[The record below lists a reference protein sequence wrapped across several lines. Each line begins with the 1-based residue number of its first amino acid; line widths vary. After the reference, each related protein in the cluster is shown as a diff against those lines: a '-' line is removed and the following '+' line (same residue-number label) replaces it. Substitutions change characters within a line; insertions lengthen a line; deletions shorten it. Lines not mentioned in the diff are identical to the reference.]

1 MPAKG
6 KRPAKPTRHV
16 PTKKRK
22 IGHGDASALSKNR
35 KSAGGKASKGK
46 EKAFDRKY
54 IPIPHTGASDD
65 DELEGFEL
73 SGQDMDILHNAS
85 FLKDLDQR
93 SIARSKKELNRLH
106 QLNKP
111 ARAARK
117 HDDLP
122 SLNSS
127 DEEDSESEGAPSA
140 GSSSEG
146 FEGIPTSEDEANPS
160 ALESDSDAEM
170 PYEQL
175 PRKRRHSWDDEDEA
189 GTKKIKGLPIKLL
202 DGTIRKST
210 KMFIMSD
217 SEQSS
222 DEESEEE
229 EASLPRELETHVED
243 VATGARF
250 GRAAVVDII
259 GKSSRRERVEA
270 AKEQIAS
277 ICQEILAEPEN
288 SLGLLRRLHSFSLRE
303 ITTPTQPKPIP
314 NDPIIRKLTFLSQLA
329 VFKDIIPGFRIRPL
343 TDKEKAEKV
352 SSMVARTREWEQGLV
367 SVYQS
372 YLRSLETEIKE
383 QTELAEAALSCMCT
397 LLAEVTHFN
406 FSVNLISCIVA
417 RLSRKS
423 WDKSSELCI
432 STIIKVFREDLASSP
447 SLEIVR
453 MLNRMVKERRFAI
466 HPNVLSCLLHLRL
479 RTELGVRASD
489 TKAEKGAQDSRDRRH
504 RKGKKADQPH
514 LSKKAKKAQKEKKE
528 IEKEMREAEAEI
540 DKEERAATQTET
552 LKLLF
557 ALYFRILKQP
567 RPSPLLP
574 AALTGIAKFA
584 HLVNIDFFRDLMKVL
599 KVLITLETEDISD
612 AEEAVEPV
620 KEQNN
625 TRHRLLC
632 IVTAFDLLSG
642 QGEALDID
650 LSDFITQLYGMIL
663 PLTLVNDIESVAPS
677 SSTSTPSNPTAHTTS
692 AHSTS
697 NDSKNRKNHSTTPTN
712 LVVSSSSPLTI
723 TPPPSIS
730 DLLFR
735 ALHTVFSPRTGGGVA
750 APPWRSA
757 AFSKRLLTA
766 ALHWPPGSALRT
778 LDLIHDLIA
787 KYPKLEALLSTED
800 RIFDGIYRADVDDP
814 QLCHPYGTAFWE
826 LQTLATSHLDPR
838 VRTAAKK
845 LLNYSPA
852 GAS

>member
-1 MPAKG
+1 MPAQG
-6 KRPAKPTRHV
+6 KRPARPTKQA
-16 PTKKRK
+16 PSKKRK
-22 IGHGDASALSKNR
+22 VAHNDRPLSKKTNSTTN
-35 KSAGGKASKGK
+35 KGKGK

-54 IPIPHTGASDD
+54 IPVPTIDASSGEEDA
-65 DELEGFEL
+65 EL
-73 SGQDMDILHNAS
+73 SDQDLEVLQGAS
-85 FLKDLDQR
+85 FLKNLDQKG
-93 SIARSKKELNRLH
+93 IARSKKELDRLH
-106 QLNKP
+106 QLHKP
-111 ARAARK
+111 ARVERK
-117 HDDLP
+117 HGDLP

-127 DEEDSESEGAPSA
+127 DEEDSETEGPLSG
-140 GSSSEG
+140 GSNG
-146 FEGIPTSEDEANPS
+146 GDFNGIPSSEDEDDLS
-160 ALESDSDAEM
+160 AVNSDSDTEM

-175 PRKRRHSWDDEDEA
+175 PRKRRPSWDNEDDVRI
-189 GTKKIKGLPIKLL
+189 KKIKGLPIKLP
-202 DGTIRKST
+202 DGTIQKSA
-210 KMFIMSD
+210 KVLVMSD

-222 DEESEEE
+222 DEESADEPRPRGP
-229 EASLPRELETHVED
+229 EARVED

-250 GRAAVVDII
+250 GRAAVMDII
-259 GKSSRRERVEA
+259 GKPSRRDRVEA

-288 SLGLLRRLHSFSLRE
+288 SLGLLRRLHTFSLRD
-303 ITTPTQPKPIP
+303 ISTPTQPKPIT
-314 NDPIIRKLTFLSQLA
+314 NDPIIRRLTFLSQLA
-329 VFKDIIPGFRIRPL
+329 VFKDVLPGYRIRPL

-367 SVYQS
+367 MVYQT

-383 QTELAEAALSCMCT
+383 RTELAEVALSCMCT

-432 STIIKVFREDLASSP
+432 STINKVFREDLTGTP

-453 MLNRMVKERRFAI
+453 MLNRMIKERKFAI

-489 TKAEKGAQDSRDRRH
+489 TKVEKEVQNDQDQRR
-504 RKGKKADQPH
+504 RKGKKSDQSY
-514 LSKKAKKAQKEKKE
+514 LSKKARKALKDKKE

-557 ALYFRILKQP
+557 ALYFRVLKNP

-584 HLVNIDFFRDLMKVL
+584 HLVNINFFQDLMKVL
-599 KVLITLETEDISD
+599 KDLISLDTEDISD

-620 KEQNN
+620 KDLKY
-625 TRHRLLC
+625 TRHRLQC
-632 IVTAFDLLSG
+632 ITTAFDLLSG
-642 QGEALDID
+642 QGEALNID

-663 PLTLVNDIESVAPS
+663 PLTLMNDIESTAQASLINGSTAHMASAHSTNSNSKPQKNNSTTPSASAPSQPTVAPS
-677 SSTSTPSNPTAHTTS
+677 SP
-692 AHSTS
+692 
-697 NDSKNRKNHSTTPTN
+697 
-712 LVVSSSSPLTI
+712 
-723 TPPPSIS
+723 IS

-735 ALHTVFSPRTGGGVA
+735 ALQTVFSPRTGGGTST
-750 APPWRSA
+750 PPWRSA
-757 AFSKRLLTA
+757 AFAKRLLTA
-766 ALHWPPGSALRT
+766 ALHWPPKSALRG
-778 LDLIHDLIA
+778 LEFVRDLIA
-787 KYPKLEALLSTED
+787 KHPKLEALLSTED
-800 RIFDGIYRADVDDP
+800 RIFDGIYRPEVDDP
-814 QLCHPYGTAFWE
+814 QLCNPYGTAFWE
-826 LQTLATSHLDPR
+826 LQTLAVSHMDPR
-838 VRTAAKK
+838 VRAAAKS
-845 LLNYSPA
+845 LLSYSS

>member
-1 MPAKG
+1 M
-6 KRPAKPTRHV
+6 
-16 PTKKRK
+16 
-22 IGHGDASALSKNR
+22 
-35 KSAGGKASKGK
+35 
-46 EKAFDRKY
+46 
-54 IPIPHTGASDD
+54 SD
-65 DELEGFEL
+65 
-73 SGQDMDILHNAS
+73 QDVDVLQGAS
-85 FLKDLDQR
+85 FLRDLDQKG
-93 SIARSKKELNRLH
+93 IARSKKELDRLH

-111 ARAARK
+111 VRAERK
-117 HDDLP
+117 PDDLP

-127 DEEDSESEGAPSA
+127 DEEDSETEGSLPA
-140 GSSSEG
+140 GSSNED
-146 FEGIPTSEDEANPS
+146 FDEIPSSEDEAETS
-160 ALESDSDAEM
+160 AIESDSDAEM
-170 PYEQL
+170 PYEQQ
-175 PRKRRHSWDDEDEA
+175 PRKRRPSWDDEDQTRA
-189 GTKKIKGLPIKLL
+189 KKIKGLPIKLP

-210 KMFIMSD
+210 KVLVMSD

-222 DEESEEE
+222 NEESEDEPSPPE
-229 EASLPRELETHVED
+229 PEPRVED
-243 VATGARF
+243 VSTGARF

-259 GKSSRRERVEA
+259 GKASRRNRVEA

-288 SLGLLRRLHSFSLRE
+288 SLGLLRRLHTFSLRE
-303 ITTPTQPKPIP
+303 ISTPTQPKPIP

-329 VFKDIIPGFRIRPL
+329 VFKDIIPGYRIRPL
-343 TDKEKAEKV
+343 TNKEKAEKV

-367 SVYQS
+367 AVYQS
-372 YLRSLETEIKE
+372 YLRSLSTEIKE
-383 QTELAEAALSCMCT
+383 RTELTETALSCMCT

-406 FSVNLISCIVA
+406 FSINLISCVVA

-432 STIIKVFREDLASSP
+432 STIIKVFRNDLTGNP

-453 MLNRMVKERRFAI
+453 MLNRMIKERRFAV

-489 TKAEKGAQDSRDRRH
+489 TKVDKEARSPRDQRR
-504 RKGKKADQPH
+504 RKSKKSDQPY
-514 LSKKAKKAQKEKKE
+514 LSKRAKKALKEKKE

-540 DKEERAATQTET
+540 DKEERVATQTET

-557 ALYFRILKQP
+557 ALYFRILKNP

-584 HLVNIDFFRDLMKVL
+584 HLVNVDFFRDLLQVL
-599 KVLITLETEDISD
+599 KDLISLETEDVSD
-612 AEEAVEPV
+612 AEEAMESA
-620 KEQNN
+620 KDLRN
-625 TRHRLLC
+625 TRHRLQC

-642 QGEALDID
+642 QGEALNID

-663 PLTLVNDIESVAPS
+663 PLTLINDIESTKQA
-677 SSTSTPSNPTAHTTS
+677 STPT
-692 AHSTS
+692 
-697 NDSKNRKNHSTTPTN
+697 
-712 LVVSSSSPLTI
+712 SSSSIPS
-723 TPPPSIS
+723 PPSIS

-735 ALHTVFSPRTGGGVA
+735 ALHTVFSPRTGGGSS

-766 ALHWPPGSALRT
+766 ALHWPPSSALRA
-778 LDLIHDLIA
+778 LNFVRDLIA
-787 KYPKLEALLSTED
+787 KSPKLEALLSTED
-800 RIFDGIYRADVDDP
+800 RIFDGIYRADIDDP

-826 LQTLATSHLDPR
+826 LQTLATSHLDPT
-838 VRTAAKK
+838 VRTAAER
-845 LLNYSPA
+845 LLNFTS